1 MNVAG
6 LLAQGRSES
15 SAFHTVRARLDCS
28 CHPLR
33 SAGQCSPLC
42 FGLPSTPSKFS
53 AFNSDGHGP
62 EPALGLRVNGL
73 IIRLFDTVAVPSRP
87 DWKRKTLVD
96 PESPAGRARAQV
108 RGGLRRPR
116 LGGPPGVPRTRTP
129 AVERAD
135 RYALPSGGP
144 QSSRNRQGWEW
155 GVGEGSPSRAGRAPP
170 GSAARFPE
178 PGRSGSGAGDAAR
191 PELGLASTYCSGACP
206 AWRAL
211 LSPPRA
217 RPPPPPA
224 LKGREPGAGSAG
236 RQRGWAAR
244 APGDTRFRSL
254 LPRAGAP
261 GAPQGA
267 GRRYAGRAPE
277 EDAGEEGFRPLS
289 GGSPSI
295 RAARSVSRTPRAA
308 WARSASGARCGAA
321 GRCAESARGALAAGE
336 RSPPSWRWRRA
347 CAGSTFLS
355 VSWFSPPP
363 PRARALYACV
373 CVVLV
378 FCFS

>member
-129 AVERAD
+129 ALSKGPTGTHSLPAAPRAPGTG
-135 RYALPSGGP
+135 RGGSGG
-144 QSSRNRQGWEW
+144 S
-155 GVGEGSPSRAGRAPP
+155 GRAPP
-170 GSAARFPE
+170 AARDAPHPGVPPASPSQAAREAGLATRPGPSWASPLLTAPE
-178 PGRSGSGAGDAAR
+178 PAPRGAPCFPR
-191 PELGLASTYCSGACP
+191 PE
-206 AWRAL
+206 R
-211 LSPPRA
+211 
-217 RPPPPPA
+217 
-224 LKGREPGAGSAG
+224 
-236 RQRGWAAR
+236 
-244 APGDTRFRSL
+244 
-254 LPRAGAP
+254 
-261 GAPQGA
+261 
-267 GRRYAGRAPE
+267 GRRHH
-277 EDAGEEGFRPLS
+277 
-289 GGSPSI
+289 
-295 RAARSVSRTPRAA
+295 
-308 WARSASGARCGAA
+308 
-321 GRCAESARGALAAGE
+321 
-336 RSPPSWRWRRA
+336 PP
-347 CAGSTFLS
+347 
-355 VSWFSPPP
+355 
-363 PRARALYACV
+363 
-373 CVVLV
+373 
-378 FCFS
+378 